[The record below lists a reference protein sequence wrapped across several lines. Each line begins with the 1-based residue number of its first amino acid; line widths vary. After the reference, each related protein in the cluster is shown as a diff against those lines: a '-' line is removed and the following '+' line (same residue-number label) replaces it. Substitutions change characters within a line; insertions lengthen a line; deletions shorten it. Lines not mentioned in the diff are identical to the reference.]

1 MTGRVSGKVVVVT
14 GAASGLGE
22 ATARLMYAEGA
33 AVLLTD
39 IQDARGQRIADEL
52 GDRSRYLHCDVAAE
66 PDVANA
72 VDTAVR
78 EFGRLDCMF
87 NNAGIVGTHGG
98 IDEIPIE
105 EYEFTMTVLLRSVF
119 LGMKH
124 AARVMKPQHSGVI
137 LSTTSIGGL
146 QGGLGPHIYGAAKG
160 AVVALTKNVAA
171 ELGAWSIRVN
181 AIAPGKILTPMN
193 ATNLTGDPDAMDE
206 AREAFVTRT
215 PLRGRI
221 GEAEDIAQ
229 AALWLASDDAGF
241 VSGHTLVVDGGLTT
255 GSREN
260 VAPGEH
266 GRWANRRDLVREA
279 GRSGMPVVADR

>member
-1 MTGRVSGKVVVVT
+1 MH
-14 GAASGLGE
+14 
-22 ATARLMYAEGA
+22 AEGA

-39 IQDARGQRIADEL
+39 IQDARGQRIAEEL
-52 GDRSRYLHCDVAAE
+52 GDRSHYLHCDVTAE
-66 PDVANA
+66 PDVASA

-124 AARVMKPQHSGVI
+124 AARVMKQQHSGVI

-193 ATNLTGDPDAMDE
+193 ATNLTGDPEAMDE
-206 AREAFVTRT
+206 AREAFATRT

-221 GEAEDIAQ
+221 GEAEDIAH

-266 GRWANRRDLVREA
+266 GRWASRRDLVREA

>member
-1 MTGRVSGKVVVVT
+1 VTGRVSGQVVVVT

-22 ATARLMYAEGA
+22 ATARLMHAEGA
-33 AVLLTD
+33 TVVLTD
-39 IQDARGQRIADEL
+39 T
-52 GDRSRYLHCDVAAE
+52 AA
-66 PDVANA
+66 
-72 VDTAVR
+72 
-78 EFGRLDCMF
+78 
-87 NNAGIVGTHGG
+87 
-98 IDEIPIE
+98 
-105 EYEFTMTVLLRSVF
+105 LR
-119 LGMKH
+119 
-124 AARVMKPQHSGVI
+124 VI

-160 AVVALTKNVAA
+160 AVVALTKNVAG

-193 ATNLTGDPDAMDE
+193 AANVVGDPEAMDE
-206 AREAFVTRT
+206 AREAFMTRT

-221 GEAEDIAQ
+221 GVADDIAH
-229 AALWLASDDAGF
+229 AARWLASDDAGF

-266 GRWANRRDLVREA
+266 GRWASRRDLVREA
-279 GRSGMPVVADR
+279 GRSGIPVAADG

>member
-1 MTGRVSGKVVVVT
+1 VAGRVSGKVAVVT

-22 ATARLMYAEGA
+22 ATARLMHAEGA

-39 IQDARGQRIADEL
+39 IQDDRGQRVAAQL
-52 GDRSRYLHCDVAAE
+52 GAGARYLHCDVTAE
-66 PDVANA
+66 PDVAAA

-87 NNAGIVGTHGG
+87 SNAGIVGTHGG
-98 IDEIPIE
+98 IDEIPLE
-105 EYEFTMTVLLRSVF
+105 EYEFTMAVLLRSVF

-124 AARVMKPQHSGVI
+124 AARVMKPQRSGVI
-137 LSTTSIGGL
+137 LNTASIGGL
-146 QGGLGPHIYGAAKG
+146 RGGLGPHIYGAAKG
-160 AVVALTKNVAA
+160 AVVALTRNVAA

-193 ATNLTGDPDAMDE
+193 AANLTGDPDAMDE
-206 AREAFVTRT
+206 ARQAFRTRT
-215 PLRGRI
+215 PLGGRI
-221 GEAEDIAQ
+221 GEARDIAH

-255 GSREN
+255 GSPEN
-260 VAPGEH
+260 TAPGEH
-266 GRWANRRDLVREA
+266 GRWATRRDLVREA
-279 GRSGMPVVADR
+279 GRRGIPEAPGQ

>member
-39 IQDARGQRIADEL
+39 IQDARGQRIAEEL

-66 PDVANA
+66 PDVASA

-206 AREAFVTRT
+206 AREAFATRT

-221 GEAEDIAQ
+221 GEAEDIAH

-241 VSGHTLVVDGGLTT
+241 VSGHILVVDGGLTT

>member
-22 ATARLMYAEGA
+22 ATARLMHAEGA

-39 IQDARGQRIADEL
+39 IQDARGQRIAEEL
-52 GDRSRYLHCDVAAE
+52 GERSRYLHCDVAAE

-221 GEAEDIAQ
+221 GEAEDIAH

-266 GRWANRRDLVREA
+266 GRWASRRDLVREA

>member
-1 MTGRVSGKVVVVT
+1 VAGRISGKVAVVT

-22 ATARLMYAEGA
+22 ATARLMHAEGA
-33 AVLLTD
+33 SVLLTD
-39 IQDARGQRIADEL
+39 IQDDRGQQVAAEL
-52 GDRSRYLHCDVAAE
+52 GDRCRYLHCDVTAE
-66 PDVANA
+66 PDVARA
-72 VDTAVR
+72 VDTAVG

-124 AARVMKPQHSGVI
+124 AARVMKQQHSGVI

-193 ATNLTGDPDAMDE
+193 ATNLTGDPEAMDE
-206 AREAFVTRT
+206 AREAFATRT

-221 GEAEDIAQ
+221 GEAEDIAH

-266 GRWANRRDLVREA
+266 GRWASRRDLVREA

>member
-1 MTGRVSGKVVVVT
+1 MT
-14 GAASGLGE
+14 
-22 ATARLMYAEGA
+22 AE
-33 AVLLTD
+33 T
-39 IQDARGQRIADEL
+39 
-52 GDRSRYLHCDVAAE
+52 
-66 PDVANA
+66 DVAN
-72 VDTAVR
+72 VIDSAVR

-87 NNAGIVGTHGG
+87 NNAGIVGAHGG
-98 IDEIPIE
+98 IDEIPLE
-105 EYEFTMTVLLRSVF
+105 EYEFTMAVLLRSVF

-124 AARVMKPQHSGVI
+124 AARVMKPQNSGVI
-137 LSTTSIGGL
+137 LTTTSIGGL
-146 QGGLGPHIYGAAKG
+146 QGGLGPHVYGAAKG

-193 ATNLTGDPDAMDE
+193 AANIVGDPDAIDE
-206 AREAFVTRT
+206 AREAFQTRT

-221 GEAEDIAQ
+221 GVADDIAH

-266 GRWANRRDLVREA
+266 GRWASRRDLVREA
-279 GRSGMPVVADR
+279 GRSGIPVGTDQ